1 LNYEFI
7 REKRLNSLTII
18 EYCTRIKS
26 HKVVTEK
33 SEVCVEKLID

>member
-1 LNYEFI
+1 LNCDII
-7 REKRLNSLTII
+7 REKRLKSLNI

-26 HKVVTEK
+26 HKVVTDK

>member
-1 LNYEFI
+1 LNCELI
-7 REKRLNSLTII
+7 SENRLNSLII

-26 HKVVTEK
+26 HKVVTDK